1 MAAKTIKDKQAL
13 TADGVKA
20 LSNAA
25 TTAVN
30 AGKATATAA
39 ANNVKNLSVGST
51 GEDVAKLQRALG
63 IEDDGIFGPQ
73 TQQAVINYQK
83 KNGLAVD
90 GIAGKDTQGKL
101 YGSNSTLFGN
111 NVPNAGAIGSAISGM
126 VAAGVNTA
134 KGAASSNNSNKTNT
148 NTGTKTNT
156 GTDKGAA
163 KTEVPTTPTEPATP
177 ATPTTPTA
185 TPTTEFTYDP
195 FTYDPYTA
203 DPYSKSQAVLD
214 AEAILAQMNA
224 NKPGEWVDPYKD
236 KYLGYLSEYE
246 NRDPFS
252 YDFNSDALY
261 NQYKDQYIQ
270 QGRMAMMDTMGQA
283 AALTGGYGNSYAQT
297 VGQQAYNQQLNQ
309 LNEIMPELYDR
320 AYSRYNQEGQDLL
333 NMYGL
338 YQGLSEQDYAKYM
351 GDVEN
356 YYREL
361 DAARTYANDLY
372 TQEYGEWQDK
382 TQLGFDEWNANT
394 QLAFDKWATE
404 TGIDFDTYQALQDQ
418 AYREG
423 RDAVADEQWQ
433 KTFDYN
439 AGQDAKAEVESKRV
453 NEYNRLANLIS
464 SSGYVPTVK
473 ELDAAGMSEA
483 EAKALKDAYAA
494 ESSKP
499 PQYKDMDIAVVRKD
513 FDRAETIEDVN
524 TLANI
529 YKAEGYNPETIKELA
544 LAARNRILGP
554 AKPVQTP
561 SKTGTGVYGGSG
573 GGGGGVTRQ
582 EIK

>member
-1 MAAKTIKDKQAL
+1 
-13 TADGVKA
+13 
-20 LSNAA
+20 
-25 TTAVN
+25 
-30 AGKATATAA
+30 
-39 ANNVKNLSVGST
+39 
-51 GEDVAKLQRALG
+51 
-63 IEDDGIFGPQ
+63 
-73 TQQAVINYQK
+73 
-83 KNGLAVD
+83 
-90 GIAGKDTQGKL
+90 
-101 YGSNSTLFGN
+101 
-111 NVPNAGAIGSAISGM
+111 
-126 VAAGVNTA
+126 
-134 KGAASSNNSNKTNT
+134 
-148 NTGTKTNT
+148 
-156 GTDKGAA
+156 
-163 KTEVPTTPTEPATP
+163 
-177 ATPTTPTA
+177 
-185 TPTTEFTYDP
+185 
-195 FTYDPYTA
+195 
-203 DPYSKSQAVLD
+203 
-214 AEAILAQMNA
+214 MNA

-283 AALTGGYGNSYAQT
+283 AAMTGGYGNSYAQT
-297 VGQQAYNQQLNQ
+297 VGQQAYNQQLGQ

-320 AYSRYNQEGQDLL
+320 AYGRYQQEGQDLL

-338 YQGLSEQDYAKYM
+338 YQGLSEQDYNKYL

-372 TQEYGEWQDK
+372 TQEYGEWRDK

-418 AYREG
+418 IFR
-423 RDAVADEQWQ
+423 ADEAEKDRQFTQ
-433 KTFDYN
+433 TENDKDRAKTEKQN
-439 AGQDAKAEVESKRV
+439 
-453 NEYNRLANLIS
+453 NYNRIANLIS
-464 SSGYVPTVK
+464 SSGYTPTAA
-473 ELDAAGMSEA
+473 ELEAAGMTEA
-483 EAKALKDAYAA
+483 EAKALKDAYTA

>member
-51 GEDVAKLQRALG
+51 GSDVAKLQQALG
-63 IEDDGIFGPQ
+63 IEADGIFGPQ

-83 KNGLAVD
+83 ANGLEVD
-90 GIAGKDTQGKL
+90 GIAGKNTQSSL
-101 YGSNSTLFGN
+101 YSNN
-111 NVPNAGAIGSAISGM
+111 NAVKTAIGGM

-134 KGAASSNNSNKTNT
+134 KGAASS

-203 DPYSKSQAVLD
+203 DSYSKSQTVLD

-283 AALTGGYGNSYAQT
+283 AAMTGGYGNSYAQT

-372 TQEYGEWQDK
+372 TQEYGEWRDK
-382 TQLGFDEWNANT
+382 TQLGFDEWSANT

-418 AYREG
+418 IFRSDEAEKDRAFTESENQKSREFSASEAQKD
-423 RDAVADEQWQ
+423 RDAA
-433 KTFDYN
+433 
-439 AGQDAKAEVESKRV
+439 AAKATDTGAGKLNTMPGDDQQMYRKAADKAAADGGLTGLTAKLREIGAELEFAGYSDAFIEAWIAVEVE
-453 NEYNRLANLIS
+453 RL
-464 SSGYVPTVK
+464 
-473 ELDAAGMSEA
+473 
-483 EAKALKDAYAA
+483 
-494 ESSKP
+494 
-499 PQYKDMDIAVVRKD
+499 
-513 FDRAETIEDVN
+513 F
-524 TLANI
+524 
-529 YKAEGYNPETIKELA
+529 
-544 LAARNRILGP
+544 
-554 AKPVQTP
+554 P
-561 SKTGTGVYGGSG
+561 SKKQQTVITSTGTGAYGGIGG

>member
-1 MAAKTIKDKQAL
+1 MGVKPIKDKQAL
-13 TADGVKA
+13 TADGEKA
-20 LSNAA
+20 LSTVASA
-25 TTAVN
+25 AVN

-51 GEDVAKLQRALG
+51 GADVAKLQQALG
-63 IEDDGIFGPQ
+63 IEADGIFGPQ

-83 KNGLAVD
+83 ANGLEVD
-90 GIAGKDTQGKL
+90 GIAGKNTQSSL
-101 YGSNSTLFGN
+101 YSNN
-111 NVPNAGAIGSAISGM
+111 NAVKTAIGGM

-134 KGAASSNNSNKTNT
+134 KGAASSNNSDKTNT

-203 DPYSKSQAVLD
+203 DSYSKSQTVLD

-283 AALTGGYGNSYAQT
+283 AAMTGGYGNSYAQT

-372 TQEYGEWQDK
+372 TQEYGEWRDK
-382 TQLGFDEWNANT
+382 TQLGFDEWSANT

-418 AYREG
+418 IFR
-423 RDAVADEQWQ
+423 ADEAEKDRQFTQ
-433 KTFDYN
+433 SENDKDRAETARTNAYN
-439 AGQDAKAEVESKRV
+439 K
-453 NEYNRLANLIS
+453 LANLIS
-464 SSGYVPTVK
+464 SSGYEPTAA
-473 ELDAAGMSEA
+473 EREAAGMTEA
-483 EAKALKDAYAA
+483 EAKALKDGYTASASQDGGGSYTRYDNKLQAVYEKEFSHAEDYA
-494 ESSKP
+494 
-499 PQYKDMDIAVVRKD
+499 DL
-513 FDRAETIEDVN
+513 EDVWERLVN
-524 TLANI
+524 GEGVDPVEATKRVTYWALKKNI
-529 YKAEGYNPETIKELA
+529 PLPEYKKEE
-544 LAARNRILGP
+544 P
-554 AKPVQTP
+554 PKV
-561 SKTGTGVYGGSG
+561 GTGVYGGSG